1 MADLGGVLT
10 SPRRG
15 DKASRKLIIWSMV
28 VGIVLSGLGFAYK
41 VAEFMF
47 TMSAPE
53 FAGSFDVPVIVYFA
67 VAGGW
72 FVLLVWCFTTGKF
85 QEMERGKTDLLAQEE
100 EYERNGI

>member
-1 MADLGGVLT
+1 
-10 SPRRG
+10 
-15 DKASRKLIIWSMV
+15 MV